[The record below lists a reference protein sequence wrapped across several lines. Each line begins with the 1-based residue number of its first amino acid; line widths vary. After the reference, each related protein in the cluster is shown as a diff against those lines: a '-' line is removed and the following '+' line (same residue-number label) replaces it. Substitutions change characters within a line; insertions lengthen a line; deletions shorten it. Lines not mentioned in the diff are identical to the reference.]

1 MSLKNLNAS
10 SKIHKQLLSKLR
22 DKRIYKIYNKFE
34 NNLNLNLN
42 NNFIVA
48 VSGGPDSLAL
58 AFFSKIYSIK
68 KTLKVKYFLVDHKL
82 RNNSSVESLFV
93 KNLLKDFSIDLD
105 ILKWNGKKPKKN
117 IQSLA
122 RKKRYNLLI
131 NQSKKF
137 KINHILFGHHEDDVY
152 ENFFIRLLRGSG
164 LKGIVSL
171 DKTTVINNVNIL
183 RPLIN
188 VEKKDLIYISKKVFN
203 KYAEDPSN
211 QDEIFTR
218 VRIRNLIKN
227 LESEG
232 LDKSKFKLSI
242 NNLKSVDQ
250 SIQFFC
256 EKNLREN
263 SIISHNKVLLKEE
276 FFNFPQ
282 EVLFRSFSKILQL
295 VGKKYF
301 PPRGKKISNILVN
314 LESKTTFKST
324 LGNCVIKKINRT
336 VIVHK
341 ER

>member
-10 SKIHKQLLSKLR
+10 SKIHKYLFRHLK
-22 DKRIYKIYNKFE
+22 DKRINKIYNKFE
-34 NNLNLNLN
+34 NNLNLN

-48 VSGGPDSLAL
+48 VSGGADSLAL

-68 KTLKVKYFLVDHKL
+68 KSLRVKYFLVDHKL
-82 RNNSSVESLFV
+82 RNNSSIEALFV
-93 KNLLKDFSIDLD
+93 KNLLNNFSINLD
-105 ILKWNGKKPKKN
+105 ILKWNGKKPKSN

-122 RKKRYNLLI
+122 RKKRYNILI

-164 LKGIVSL
+164 LKGIISL
-171 DKTTVINNVNIL
+171 DKKTSINNINIL
-183 RPLIN
+183 RPLIQ
-188 VEKKDLIYISKKVFN
+188 VEKKDLIYVSKKVFD
-203 KYAEDPSN
+203 KYIEDPSN
-211 QDEIFTR
+211 EDDIFKR

-227 LESEG
+227 LENEG
-232 LDKSKFKLSI
+232 LNKSKFKLSI
-242 NNLKSVDQ
+242 QNLKNVDQ

-256 EKNLREN
+256 EKNLSEN
-263 SIISHNKVLLKEE
+263 SIIFHNKVILKEE

-282 EVLFRSFSKILQL
+282 EVLFRSFSQILQL

-301 PPRGKKISNILVN
+301 PTRGKKIVNILEN
-314 LESKTTFKST
+314 IENKITFKST

-336 VIVHK
+336 VIVYK

>member
-10 SKIHKQLLSKLR
+10 SKIHKQLLNKLR

-34 NNLNLNLN
+34 DNLNLN
-42 NNFIVA
+42 NNFTVA

-68 KTLKVKYFLVDHKL
+68 KSLKVKYFLVDHKL
-82 RNNSSVESLFV
+82 RNNSSVEALFV
-93 KNLLKDFSIDLD
+93 KNLLKDFSINLD
-105 ILKWNGKKPKKN
+105 ILKWNGKKPKN
-117 IQSLA
+117 NVQSIA

-137 KINHILFGHHEDDVY
+137 KINNILFGHHEDDVY

-171 DKTTVINNVNIL
+171 DKTTLINNVNIL

-188 VEKKDLIYISKKVFN
+188 VEKKDLIYISKKVFY
-203 KYAEDPSN
+203 KYVEDPSN
-211 QDEIFTR
+211 EDEIFKR

-256 EKNLREN
+256 EKNLKEN
-263 SIISHNKVLLKEE
+263 SIISHNKVVLKEE

-301 PPRGKKISNILVN
+301 PPRGKKIANILEN
-314 LESKTTFKST
+314 LDSKTTFKST
-324 LGNCVIKKINRT
+324 LGNCVVKKINRT

>member
-10 SKIHKQLLSKLR
+10 SKIHKHLFGKLK

-34 NNLNLNLN
+34 KNLNLN
-42 NNFIVA
+42 NNFTVA
-48 VSGGPDSLAL
+48 VSGGADSLAL

-68 KTLKVKYFLVDHKL
+68 KSLKVKYFLVDHKL
-82 RNNSSVESLFV
+82 RTNSSVEALFV

-105 ILKWNGKKPKKN
+105 ILRWNGKKPKSN

-122 RKKRYNLLI
+122 RKKRYNILI
-131 NQSKKF
+131 NQSKKHE
-137 KINHILFGHHEDDVY
+137 INHILFGHHEDDVY

-171 DKTTVINNVNIL
+171 DKKTSINKVNIL
-183 RPLIN
+183 RPLIQI
-188 VEKKDLIYISKKVFN
+188 EKKDLIYISKKVFN
-203 KYAEDPSN
+203 KYVEDPSN
-211 QDEIFTR
+211 ENEIFTR

-227 LESEG
+227 LENEG
-232 LDKSKFKLSI
+232 LDKNKFKLSI
-242 NNLKSVDQ
+242 QKLKSVDQ

-263 SIISHNKVLLKEE
+263 SIIYENKVVLNEE

-282 EVLFRSFSKILQL
+282 EVLFRSFSQILQL

-301 PPRGKKISNILVN
+301 PPRGKKIVNILEN
-314 LESKTTFKST
+314 LENKITFKTT

>member
-10 SKIHKQLLSKLR
+10 SKIHKQLLNKLR

-34 NNLNLNLN
+34 NNLNLN
-42 NNFIVA
+42 NNFTVA

-68 KTLKVKYFLVDHKL
+68 KSLKVKYFLVDHKL
-82 RNNSSVESLFV
+82 RNNSSVEALFV

-105 ILKWNGKKPKKN
+105 ILKWNGKKPKNN

-171 DKTTVINNVNIL
+171 DKTTLINNVNIL

-203 KYAEDPSN
+203 KYVEDPSN
-211 QDEIFTR
+211 EDEIFTR
-218 VRIRNLIKN
+218 VRVRNLIKN
-227 LESEG
+227 FESEG

-263 SIISHNKVLLKEE
+263 SIISHNKVVLKEE

-301 PPRGKKISNILVN
+301 PPRGKKIVNILEN
-314 LESKTTFKST
+314 LESKTSFKST

-336 VIVHK
+336 VIVDK

>member
-10 SKIHKQLLSKLR
+10 SKIHKQLLNKLR

-34 NNLNLNLN
+34 NNLNLN
-42 NNFIVA
+42 NNFTVA

-68 KTLKVKYFLVDHKL
+68 KSLKIKYFLVDHKL
-82 RNNSSVESLFV
+82 RNNSSVEALFV

-105 ILKWNGKKPKKN
+105 ILKWNGKKPKNN

-171 DKTTVINNVNIL
+171 DKTTLINNVNIL

-203 KYAEDPSN
+203 KYVEDPSN
-211 QDEIFTR
+211 EDEIFTR
-218 VRIRNLIKN
+218 VRVRNLIKN

-256 EKNLREN
+256 EKNLKEN
-263 SIISHNKVLLKEE
+263 SIISHNKVVLKEE

-301 PPRGKKISNILVN
+301 PPRGKKITNILEN
-314 LESKTTFKST
+314 LESKITFKST
-324 LGNCVIKKINRT
+324 LGNCVIKKIKKT
-336 VIVHK
+336 VIVYK

>member
-10 SKIHKQLLSKLR
+10 SKIHKHLFGKLK
-22 DKRIYKIYNKFE
+22 DKRIYKTYNKFE
-34 NNLNLNLN
+34 KNLNLN
-42 NNFIVA
+42 NNFTVA
-48 VSGGPDSLAL
+48 VSGGADSLAL

-68 KTLKVKYFLVDHKL
+68 KSLKVKYFLVDHKL
-82 RNNSSVESLFV
+82 RTNSSVEAIFV
-93 KNLLKDFSIDLD
+93 KKLLKDFSINLD
-105 ILKWNGKKPKKN
+105 ILRWNGKKPKSN

-122 RKKRYNLLI
+122 RKKRYNILI
-131 NQSKKF
+131 NQSKKYE
-137 KINHILFGHHEDDVY
+137 INHILFGHHEDDVY

-171 DKTTVINNVNIL
+171 DKKTSINKVNIL
-183 RPLIN
+183 RPLIQI
-188 VEKKDLIYISKKVFN
+188 EKKDLIYISKKVFN
-203 KYAEDPSN
+203 KYVEDPSN
-211 QDEIFTR
+211 ENEIFTR

-227 LESEG
+227 LEKEG
-232 LDKSKFKLSI
+232 LDKNKFRLSI
-242 NNLKSVDQ
+242 QKLKSVDQ

-263 SIISHNKVLLKEE
+263 SIIYENKVVLNEE

-282 EVLFRSFSKILQL
+282 EVLFRSFSQILQL

-301 PPRGKKISNILVN
+301 PSRGKKIVNILEN
-314 LESKTTFKST
+314 LENNITFKTT

>member
-10 SKIHKQLLSKLR
+10 SKIHKYLFRHLK
-22 DKRIYKIYNKFE
+22 DKRINKIYNKFE
-34 NNLNLNLN
+34 NNLNLN

-48 VSGGPDSLAL
+48 VSGGADSLAL

-68 KTLKVKYFLVDHKL
+68 KSLRVKYFLVDHKL
-82 RNNSSVESLFV
+82 RNNSSIEALFV
-93 KNLLKDFSIDLD
+93 KNLLNNFSINLD
-105 ILKWNGKKPKKN
+105 ILKWNGKKPKSN

-122 RKKRYNLLI
+122 RKKRYNILI

-164 LKGIVSL
+164 LKGIISL
-171 DKTTVINNVNIL
+171 DKKTSINNINIL
-183 RPLIN
+183 RPLIQ
-188 VEKKDLIYISKKVFN
+188 VEKKDLIYVSKKVFD
-203 KYAEDPSN
+203 KYIEDPSN
-211 QDEIFTR
+211 EDDIFKR

-227 LESEG
+227 LENEG
-232 LDKSKFKLSI
+232 LNKSKFKLSI
-242 NNLKSVDQ
+242 QNLKNVDQ

-256 EKNLREN
+256 EKNLSEN
-263 SIISHNKVLLKEE
+263 SIIFHNKVVLKEE

-282 EVLFRSFSKILQL
+282 EVLFRSFSQILQL

-301 PPRGKKISNILVN
+301 PTRGKKIVNILEN
-314 LESKTTFKST
+314 IENKITFKST

-336 VIVHK
+336 VIVYK

>member
-1 MSLKNLNAS
+1 MSLKNLNAL
-10 SKIHKQLLSKLR
+10 SKIHKNLLSKLK

-34 NNLNLNLN
+34 NNLNLN
-42 NNFIVA
+42 NNFTVA

-68 KTLKVKYFLVDHKL
+68 KSLKVKYFLVDHKL
-82 RNNSSVESLFV
+82 RNNSSVEALFV
-93 KNLLKDFSIDLD
+93 KNLLKDFFIDLD
-105 ILKWNGKKPKKN
+105 ILKWNGKKPKNN

-171 DKTTVINNVNIL
+171 DKTTLINNVNIL

-232 LDKSKFKLSI
+232 LDKCKFKLSI

-263 SIISHNKVLLKEE
+263 SIISHNKVVLKEE

>member
-10 SKIHKQLLSKLR
+10 SKIHKYLFRHLK
-22 DKRIYKIYNKFE
+22 DKRINKIYNKFE
-34 NNLNLNLN
+34 NNLNLN

-48 VSGGPDSLAL
+48 VSGGADSLAL

-68 KTLKVKYFLVDHKL
+68 KSLRVKYFLVDHKL
-82 RNNSSVESLFV
+82 RNNSSIEALFV
-93 KNLLKDFSIDLD
+93 KNLLNNFSINLD
-105 ILKWNGKKPKKN
+105 ILKWNGKKPKSN

-122 RKKRYNLLI
+122 RKKRYNILI

-164 LKGIVSL
+164 LKGIISL
-171 DKTTVINNVNIL
+171 DKKTSINNINIL
-183 RPLIN
+183 RPLIQ
-188 VEKKDLIYISKKVFN
+188 VEKKDLIYVSKKVFD
-203 KYAEDPSN
+203 KYIEDPSN
-211 QDEIFTR
+211 EDDIFKR

-227 LESEG
+227 LENEG
-232 LDKSKFKLSI
+232 LNKSKFKLSI
-242 NNLKSVDQ
+242 QNIKNVDQ

-256 EKNLREN
+256 EKNLSEN
-263 SIISHNKVLLKEE
+263 SIIFHNKVVLKEE

-282 EVLFRSFSKILQL
+282 EVLFRSFSQILQL

-301 PPRGKKISNILVN
+301 PTRGKKIVNILEN
-314 LESKTTFKST
+314 IENKITFKST

-336 VIVHK
+336 VIVNK

>member
-10 SKIHKQLLSKLR
+10 SKIHKQLLNKLR

-34 NNLNLNLN
+34 KNLNLN
-42 NNFIVA
+42 NNFTVA
-48 VSGGPDSLAL
+48 VSGGSDSLAL

-68 KTLKVKYFLVDHKL
+68 KSLKIKYFLVDHKL
-82 RNNSSVESLFV
+82 RNNSSVEALFV

-105 ILKWNGKKPKKN
+105 ILKWNGKKPKNN

-137 KINHILFGHHEDDVY
+137 KIDHILLGHHEDDVY
-152 ENFFIRLLRGSG
+152 ENFLIRLIRGSG

-171 DKTTVINNVNIL
+171 DKTTLINNVNIL

-203 KYAEDPSN
+203 KYVEDPSN
-211 QDEIFTR
+211 EDKIFTR

-242 NNLKSVDQ
+242 YNLKSVDQ

-263 SIISHNKVLLKEE
+263 SIISQNKVVLKEE
-276 FFNFPQ
+276 FFKFPQ

-301 PPRGKKISNILVN
+301 PPRGKKIINILEN
-314 LESKTTFKST
+314 LESKTSFKST

-336 VIVHK
+336 VIVQK

>member
-10 SKIHKQLLSKLR
+10 NKIHKYLLSKLK
-22 DKRIYKIYNKFE
+22 DKRINKFYNKFE
-34 NNLNLNLN
+34 NNLNLN
-42 NNFIVA
+42 NNFTVA
-48 VSGGPDSLAL
+48 VSGGADSLAL

-68 KTLKVKYFLVDHKL
+68 KSLKVKYFLVDHKL
-82 RNNSSVESLFV
+82 RTNSSSEALFV
-93 KNLLKDFSIDLD
+93 KNLLKNFSIDLD
-105 ILKWNGKKPKKN
+105 IFKWNGKKPKKN

-122 RKKRYNLLI
+122 RKKRYNILI

-137 KINHILFGHHEDDVY
+137 KINYILFGHHLDDVY

-171 DKTTVINNVNIL
+171 DKKTSTNKVNIL
-183 RPLIN
+183 RPLIQ

-203 KYAEDPSN
+203 KFVEDTSN
-211 QDEIFTR
+211 EDETFKR

-227 LESEG
+227 LETEG
-232 LDKSKFKLSI
+232 LDKNKFKSSI
-242 NNLKSVDQ
+242 QKLKSVNQ
-250 SIQFFC
+250 SIEFFS
-256 EKNLREN
+256 EKNLKEN
-263 SIISHNKVLLKEE
+263 SIIFHNKAVLKKE

-301 PPRGKKISNILVN
+301 SPRGKKVINILQN
-314 LESKTTFKST
+314 LENKITFKST
-324 LGNCVIKKINRT
+324 LGNCVIKKINKT
-336 VIVHK
+336 VIVYK

>member
-22 DKRIYKIYNKFE
+22 EKRIYKIYNKFE
-34 NNLNLNLN
+34 NNLNLN

>member
-1 MSLKNLNAS
+1 M
-10 SKIHKQLLSKLR
+10 
-22 DKRIYKIYNKFE
+22 
-34 NNLNLNLN
+34 
-42 NNFIVA
+42 
-48 VSGGPDSLAL
+48 
-58 AFFSKIYSIK
+58 
-68 KTLKVKYFLVDHKL
+68 KVKYFLVDHKL
-82 RNNSSVESLFV
+82 RTNSSVEALFV

-105 ILKWNGKKPKKN
+105 ILRWNGKKPKSN

-122 RKKRYNLLI
+122 RKKRYNILI
-131 NQSKKF
+131 NQSKKHE
-137 KINHILFGHHEDDVY
+137 INHILFGHHEDDVY

-171 DKTTVINNVNIL
+171 DKKTSIKKVNIL
-183 RPLIN
+183 RPLIQI
-188 VEKKDLIYISKKVFN
+188 EKKDLIYISKKVFN
-203 KYAEDPSN
+203 KYVEDPSN
-211 QDEIFTR
+211 ENEIFTR

-227 LESEG
+227 LENEG
-232 LDKSKFKLSI
+232 LDKNKFKLSI
-242 NNLKSVDQ
+242 QKLKSVDQ

-263 SIISHNKVLLKEE
+263 SIIYENKVVLNEE

-282 EVLFRSFSKILQL
+282 EVLFRSFSQILQL

-301 PPRGKKISNILVN
+301 PPRGKKIVNILEN
-314 LESKTTFKST
+314 LKNKINFKTT

>member
-10 SKIHKQLLSKLR
+10 SKIHKQLLNKLR

-34 NNLNLNLN
+34 NNLNLN
-42 NNFIVA
+42 NNFTVA

-68 KTLKVKYFLVDHKL
+68 KSLKVKYFLVDHKL
-82 RNNSSVESLFV
+82 RKNSSVEALFV

-105 ILKWNGKKPKKN
+105 ILKWNGKKPKNN

-137 KINHILFGHHEDDVY
+137 KINNILFGHHEDDVY

-171 DKTTVINNVNIL
+171 DKTTLINNVNIL

-203 KYAEDPSN
+203 KYVEDPSN
-211 QDEIFTR
+211 EDEIFKR

-263 SIISHNKVLLKEE
+263 SIISHNKVVLKEE

-301 PPRGKKISNILVN
+301 PPRGKKIANILEN

-324 LGNCVIKKINRT
+324 LANCVIKKINRT
-336 VIVHK
+336 VIVYK

>member
-10 SKIHKQLLSKLR
+10 SKIHKQLLNKLR

-34 NNLNLNLN
+34 NNLNLNN
-42 NNFIVA
+42 DFTVA

-68 KTLKVKYFLVDHKL
+68 KSLKIKYFLVDHKL
-82 RNNSSVESLFV
+82 RNNSSVEALFV

-105 ILKWNGKKPKKN
+105 ILKWNGKKPKNN

-152 ENFFIRLLRGSG
+152 ENFLIRLLRGSG

-171 DKTTVINNVNIL
+171 DKTTLINNVNIL

-188 VEKKDLIYISKKVFN
+188 VEKKDLIHISKKLFN
-203 KYAEDPSN
+203 KYVDDPSN
-211 QDEIFTR
+211 EDEIFTR
-218 VRIRNLIKN
+218 VRVRNLIKN

-263 SIISHNKVLLKEE
+263 SIISHNKVVLKEE

-301 PPRGKKISNILVN
+301 PPRGKKIANILEN

-324 LGNCVIKKINRT
+324 LGNCVVKKINRT
-336 VIVHK
+336 VIVYK
-341 ER
+341 EL

>member
-10 SKIHKQLLSKLR
+10 SKIHKQLLNKLR

-34 NNLNLNLN
+34 NNLNLNN
-42 NNFIVA
+42 DFTVA

-68 KTLKVKYFLVDHKL
+68 KSLKVKYFLVDHKL
-82 RNNSSVESLFV
+82 RNNSSVEALFV

-105 ILKWNGKKPKKN
+105 ILKWNGKKPKNN

-171 DKTTVINNVNIL
+171 DKTTLINNVNIL

-188 VEKKDLIYISKKVFN
+188 VEKKDLIYISKKMFN
-203 KYAEDPSN
+203 KYVEDPSN
-211 QDEIFTR
+211 EDEIFKR

-263 SIISHNKVLLKEE
+263 SIISHNKVVLKEE

-301 PPRGKKISNILVN
+301 TPRGKKIANILEN

>member
-10 SKIHKQLLSKLR
+10 SKIHKYLLSKLR

-34 NNLNLNLN
+34 NNLNLNH
-42 NNFIVA
+42 NFTVA
-48 VSGGPDSLAL
+48 LSGGADSLAL

-68 KTLKVKYFLVDHKL
+68 KSLKVKYFLVDHKL
-82 RNNSSVESLFV
+82 RDDSSVEALFV
-93 KNLLKDFSIDLD
+93 KNLLKDFSINLD
-105 ILKWNGKKPKKN
+105 ILKWNGKKPKSN
-117 IQSLA
+117 IQSFA

-131 NQSKKF
+131 DQSKKL
-137 KINHILFGHHEDDVY
+137 KINHILFGHHEDDVF

-171 DKTTVINNVNIL
+171 DKKTLINNVNIL
-183 RPLIN
+183 RPLIE
-188 VEKKDLIYISKKVFN
+188 VEKKDLIYTSKKVFD
-203 KYAEDPSN
+203 KYVDDPSN
-211 QDEIFTR
+211 KDEIFTR

-227 LESEG
+227 LENEG

-242 NNLKSVDQ
+242 QNLKSVDQ

-263 SIISHNKVLLKEE
+263 SIISHNKAVLNKE

-301 PPRGKKISNILVN
+301 PPRGKKILNILEN
-314 LESKTTFKST
+314 LENNTTLKST

-336 VIVHK
+336 VIVFK

>member
-10 SKIHKQLLSKLR
+10 SKTHKKLFTKLR
-22 DKRIYKIYNKFE
+22 DKRIYKIYKKFE
-34 NNLNLNLN
+34 KNLNLN
-42 NNFIVA
+42 NNFTVA
-48 VSGGPDSLAL
+48 VSGGADSLAL
-58 AFFSKIYSIK
+58 AFFSKIYSINK
-68 KTLKVKYFLVDHKL
+68 SLKVKYFLVDHKL
-82 RNNSSVESLFV
+82 RTNSSEEALFV
-93 KNLLKDFSIDLD
+93 KNLLKDFSIDLG
-105 ILKWNGKKPKKN
+105 ILKWTGKKPKSN

-122 RKKRYNLLI
+122 RKKRYNILI

-171 DKTTVINNVNIL
+171 DKTTLINNVNIL

-203 KYAEDPSN
+203 KYVEDPSN
-211 QDEIFTR
+211 EDEIFTR

-227 LESEG
+227 LENEG

-250 SIQFFC
+250 STQFFC

-263 SIISHNKVLLKEE
+263 SIISHNKVVLKEE

-301 PPRGKKISNILVN
+301 SPRGKKIINILEN
-314 LESKTTFKST
+314 LKSKTNFKST

-336 VIVHK
+336 VILHK